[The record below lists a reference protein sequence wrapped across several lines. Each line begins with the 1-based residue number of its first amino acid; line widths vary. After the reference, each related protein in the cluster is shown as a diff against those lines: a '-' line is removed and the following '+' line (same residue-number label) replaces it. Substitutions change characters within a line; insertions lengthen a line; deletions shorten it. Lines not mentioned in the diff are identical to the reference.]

1 MSPVLTDSKRAALQ
15 AYSRGDLSAI
25 DLRRRLK
32 DATFG
37 DVLAL
42 LRAEGLKLP
51 RAPTAGREEQLARA
65 REWLFPKHGR

>member
-1 MSPVLTDSKRAALQ
+1 MSIVINDSDRAALQ

-25 DLRRRLK
+25 DLRRRLN

-42 LRAEGLKLP
+42 LRAEDLKLP
-51 RAPTAGREEQLARA
+51 RAPIAGREEQLARA
-65 REWLFPKHGR
+65 REWLFPEHAR